1 MEKMM
6 AVLVVGTVT
15 LDTIETPHKKV
26 EDVLGGS
33 GTYAAIA
40 ASFFGN
46 PVRLVGVVGA
56 DFPQSYADF
65 LQTRG
70 IDLEGLTRVE
80 NGKTFRWGGRY
91 TDDFNVRDT
100 LFTELNV
107 IADFHPVLPDVY
119 KKTPYLFLA
128 NDPPQ
133 LQLSIIE
140 QVSNPKLVVCD
151 TMDFWINEER
161 EALDKTIER
170 VDILILNDSEARLL
184 TGESN
189 LLRAA
194 RAILRYGPKRVI
206 IKKGEHGAISITES
220 SFFSAPAYPLAQ
232 VVDPTGAGDS
242 FAGGFMGYLA
252 SVGDLSE
259 SSIRKAMMFGTV
271 VASFNIEDFSI
282 NRQKSVQ
289 FHEIE
294 KRYQELQE
302 IVRF

>member
-1 MEKMM
+1 MGILI
-6 AVLVVGTVT
+6 AGTIT
-15 LDTIETPHKKV
+15 LDTVQTPTKSV

-33 GTYAAIA
+33 GTYAAVA

-46 PVRLVGVVGA
+46 PVRLIGVVGT
-56 DFPQSYADF
+56 DFPYEYTDF

-70 IDLEGLTRVE
+70 IDLEGLTRVQD
-80 NGKTFRWGGRY
+80 GKSFRWGGKY
-91 TDDFNVRDT
+91 TEDFNVRDT

-107 IADFHPVLPDVY
+107 VADFHPVLPDTY
-119 KKTPYLFLA
+119 KDTSYLFLA

-161 EALDKTIER
+161 ETLEKTIER
-170 VDILILNDSEARLL
+170 VDILILNDSEAKLL

-189 LLRAA
+189 LLLAA
-194 RAILRYGPKRVI
+194 RAILDYGPNRVI
-206 IKKGEHGAISITES
+206 IKKGEHGAISITAS
-220 SFFSAPAYPLAQ
+220 SFFSAPAYPLTA
-232 VVDPTGAGDS
+232 VTDPTGAGDS
-242 FAGGFMGYLA
+242 FAGGLMGYLA
-252 SVGDLSE
+252 SVDDISE
-259 SSIRKAMMFGTV
+259 GSIRKAMMYGTV

-289 FHEIE
+289 FSEIE
-294 KRYQELQE
+294 ARYQELQDA
-302 IVRF
+302 VRF

>member
-1 MEKMM
+1 MG
-6 AVLVVGTVT
+6 VLVVGTVT
-15 LDTIETPHKKV
+15 LDTVQTPQKQV

-33 GTYAAIA
+33 GTYAAVA
-40 ASFFGN
+40 ASFFTN
-46 PVRLVGVVGA
+46 SVQLIGVVGA
-56 DFPQSYADF
+56 DFPQDYTDF

-70 IDLEGLTRVE
+70 INLEGLKRVE
-80 NGKTFRWGGRY
+80 NGKSFRWGGRY
-91 TDDFNVRDT
+91 AEDFNVRDT

-107 IADFHPVLPDVY
+107 VADFHPVLPDVY
-119 KKTPYLFLA
+119 KETSYLFLA

-151 TMDFWINEER
+151 TMDFWIHEER
-161 EALDKTIER
+161 AALEKTIER
-170 VDILILNDSEARLL
+170 VDILILNDSEAKLL

-194 RAILRYGPKRVI
+194 QAILRYGPKRVI
-206 IKKGEHGAISITES
+206 VKKGEHGAISITDS
-220 SFFSAPAYPLAQ
+220 SFFSAPAYPLPN

-252 SVGDLSE
+252 SVNEVSE
-259 SSIRKAMMFGTV
+259 GSIRKAMMYGTV

-289 FHEIE
+289 FGDIE
-294 KRYQELQE
+294 ERYQELRDA
-302 IVRF
+302 VRF

>member
-1 MEKMM
+1 MSI
-6 AVLVVGTVT
+6 LIVGTIT
-15 LDTIETPHKKV
+15 LDTVETPTKKV

-33 GTYAAIA
+33 GAYAAVA

-46 PVRLVGVVGA
+46 PVRLVGVVGE
-56 DFPQSYADF
+56 DFPHTWTDF

-70 IDLEGLTRVE
+70 IDLEGLTRVQD
-80 NGKTFRWGGRY
+80 GKSFRWGGKY

-107 IADFHPVLPDVY
+107 VADFHPILPDTY
-119 KKTPYLFLA
+119 KDTSYLFLA

-133 LQLSIIE
+133 LQRSIIE
-140 QVSNPKLVVCD
+140 QVPNPKLVVCD

-170 VDILILNDSEARLL
+170 VDILILNDSEAKLL
-184 TGESN
+184 TGKSN
-189 LLRAA
+189 LLKAA
-194 RAILRYGPKRVI
+194 REILRYGPNRVI

-220 SFFSAPAYPLAQ
+220 SFFSAPAYPLEN
-232 VVDPTGAGDS
+232 VVDPTGAGDN

-252 SVGDLSE
+252 AVDNISE
-259 SSIRKAMMFGTV
+259 GAIRKAMMYGTV
-271 VASFNIEDFSI
+271 IASFNIEDFSI

-289 FHEIE
+289 FSEIE
-294 KRYQELQE
+294 ARYHELQDA
-302 IVRF
+302 VRF

>member
-6 AVLVVGTVT
+6 GVLVVGTVT
-15 LDTIETPHKKV
+15 LDTVETPQKRV

-33 GTYAAIA
+33 GTYAAVA

-56 DFPQSYADF
+56 DFPQEYTDF
-65 LQTRG
+65 LQTRD
-70 IDLEGLTRVE
+70 INLEGLTCVE
-80 NGKTFRWGGRY
+80 NGETFRWGGKY
-91 TDDFNVRDT
+91 AEDFNVRDT

-107 IADFHPVLPDVY
+107 VVDFHPVLPDAY
-119 KKTPYLFLA
+119 KETPYLFLA

-140 QVSNPKLVVCD
+140 QASNPKLVVCD
-151 TMDFWINEER
+151 TMDFWIHEER
-161 EALDKTIER
+161 EALEKTIER
-170 VDILILNDSEARLL
+170 VDILILNDSEAKLL
-184 TGESN
+184 TSKSN
-189 LLRAA
+189 LLNAA
-194 RAILRYGPKRVI
+194 REILRKGPQRVI

-220 SFFSAPAYPLAQ
+220 SFFSAPAYPLTQ

-252 SVGDLSE
+252 SVDDVSE
-259 SSIRKAMMFGTV
+259 GSIRKAMMYGTV

-289 FHEIE
+289 FDEIE
-294 KRYQELQE
+294 ARYRELQDA
-302 IVRF
+302 VRF

>member
-1 MEKMM
+1 MGI
-6 AVLVVGTVT
+6 LIVGTIT
-15 LDTIETPHKKV
+15 LDTVQTPTKKV
-26 EDVLGGS
+26 EDALGGS
-33 GTYAAIA
+33 GTYAAVA
-40 ASFFGN
+40 ASFFGK
-46 PVRLVGVVGA
+46 PVHLIGVVGA
-56 DFPQSYADF
+56 DFPTEYTNF

-70 IDLEGLTRVE
+70 IDLEGLTRVQD
-80 NGKTFRWGGRY
+80 GKSFRWGGKY

-107 IADFHPVLPDVY
+107 VADFHPVLPDTY
-119 KKTPYLFLA
+119 KDTSYLFLA

-161 EALDKTIER
+161 EALKKTIER
-170 VDILILNDSEARLL
+170 VDILILNDSEAKLL

-189 LLRAA
+189 LLLAA
-194 RAILRYGPKRVI
+194 RAILDYGPNRVI

-220 SFFSAPAYPLAQ
+220 SFFSAPAYPLEN

-252 SVGDLSE
+252 SNDDISE
-259 SSIRKAMMFGTV
+259 GSIRKAMMSGTV
-271 VASFNIEDFSI
+271 IASFNIEDFSI

-289 FHEIE
+289 FSEIE
-294 KRYQELQE
+294 ARYQELQNA
-302 IVRF
+302 VRF